1 MRYPHLLDSTENITI
16 FKSSGTIFNIRAND
30 PAYFVTFM
38 MAENNNVINYS
49 IWVFCTERKN

>member
-1 MRYPHLLDSTENITI
+1 MRYPHLLDITENITV

-49 IWVFCTERKN
+49 I